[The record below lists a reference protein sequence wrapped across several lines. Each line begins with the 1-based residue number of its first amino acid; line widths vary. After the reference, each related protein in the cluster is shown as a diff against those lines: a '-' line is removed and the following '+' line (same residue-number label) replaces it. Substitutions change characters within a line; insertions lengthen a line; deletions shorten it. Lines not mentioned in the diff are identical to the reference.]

1 MKAKDT
7 LIHPEDNN
15 NIHYW
20 TKKWGVTTRQL
31 SDAILY
37 TGSVNSMHVKEY
49 LKKDIWYYAPIV
61 GLFKMLRL
69 KV

>member
-7 LIHPEDNN
+7 LIHPEDTNS
-15 NIHYW
+15 IHYW

-37 TGSVNSMHVKEY
+37 TGSVNPTHVKEY
-49 LKKDIWYYAPIV
+49 LKKDLWYYAPFL
-61 GLFKMLRL
+61 GFFKLFRL
-69 KV
+69 KI